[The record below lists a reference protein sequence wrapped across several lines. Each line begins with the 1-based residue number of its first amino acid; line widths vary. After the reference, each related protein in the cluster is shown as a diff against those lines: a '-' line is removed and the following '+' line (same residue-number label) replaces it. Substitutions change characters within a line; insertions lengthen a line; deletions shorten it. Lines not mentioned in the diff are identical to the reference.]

1 MRRLALLT
9 LLTLLAVAGCQ
20 SVNGPGAAAQAD
32 HAAQARATPV
42 VRGRAHC
49 LERIPTPSDATL
61 DVQLIDDGIADAAAT
76 DAGATIA
83 RMRWTGLSGPPF
95 EFELPYDPTRVRA
108 DRRYSLRATLRD
120 AKGRLE
126 FATGSRVDVVPG
138 ARAPV
143 EFRLVRIAD

>member
-1 MRRLALLT
+1 MRRIA

-20 SVNGPGAAAQAD
+20 SVNGPGAATQAD
-32 HAAQARATPV
+32 HAPQIAATPV
-42 VRGRAHC
+42 VRGRALY
-49 LERIPTPSDATL
+49 LERILPPADATL
-61 DVQLIDDGIADAAAT
+61 DVQLIDDGVADAAAT

-83 RMRWTGLSGPPF
+83 RMRWTGLPGPPF

-126 FATGSRVDVVPG
+126 FATGARVDVVPG
-138 ARAPV
+138 AHEPV